1 MNINSRL
8 AEIRVQLGLNQ
19 TQMSAVMGVKQSTYS
34 KYEKTGGKV
43 PDYSIIIL
51 EAIYKVNP
59 SWLRT
64 GQGNQYKETIITNSE
79 SNHRNAI
86 NETIIKN
93 SNQEVE
99 VDMQTMSRM
108 LALLEDQTQNVKEL
122 VKANTSLGESM
133 KTIAFEILHLNQ
145 HFHANEV
152 LGGAKNSA
160 AETG

>member
-8 AEIRVQLGLNQ
+8 AEIRVHFGLNQ

-34 KYEKTGGKV
+34 KYEKVGGKI

-59 SWLRT
+59 TWLRS
-64 GQGNQYKETIITNSE
+64 GQGERFNEETTHHSE
-79 SNHRNAI
+79 AIQRNAI
-86 NETIIKN
+86 NETNIQNLK
-93 SNQEVE
+93 QDEE
-99 VDMQTMSRM
+99 MDLQTMNRM
-108 LALLEDQTQNVKEL
+108 LALLETQTKNVTEL
-122 VKANTSLGESM
+122 VKTNQSLGESM
-133 KTIAFEILHLNQ
+133 KTIAFEIMHLNQ
-145 HFHANEV
+145 HFHADEV